1 MMSGFG
7 NSAGEASMD
16 AVRDVVIH
24 FLVLEIPFQGKEAL
38 AGTASV
44 IVEVGSLFF
53 REGREGCLGEG
64 RLSSSGAC
72 NSI

>member
-16 AVRDVVIH
+16 AARDVVIH

-38 AGTASV
+38 AGTV
-44 IVEVGSLFF
+44 IVEVGSLFVGKEEKDALE
-53 REGREGCLGEG
+53 RVV
-64 RLSSSGAC
+64 
-72 NSI
+72 

>member
-1 MMSGFG
+1 MEAVSLMSGFG

-16 AVRDVVIH
+16 AARDVMIH

-44 IVEVGSLFF
+44 IVEVGSLFVGKEEKDALE
-53 REGREGCLGEG
+53 RVV
-64 RLSSSGAC
+64 
-72 NSI
+72 